1 MLLDLLNKQVTPVVR
16 TLGSLGEA
24 DLAQLSNVGATMVG
38 AGEAYYHGRRM
49 PAAKALEMAG
59 LKPIQPFAAD
69 VNALTS
75 SDAFGFGQAALLV
88 ADAEQALAWA
98 DLIYAMDL
106 DGMDSS
112 ITPISTASQSN
123 RPFKWLNWDA
133 ARVLDMLKGGYLF
146 DDDPKRIIQ
155 DPESLRASYVRQG
168 AAWEAWA
175 HLRDTVLT
183 WLNTPDHSPAI
194 RVGLSPGDSWEL
206 ATPQMMKYYVKGGK
220 NSNGKHGYIVSD
232 ANFDPYPLAN
242 DIEAF
247 DIALAN
253 MAVAVGQRID
263 RFSNVF
269 FTMVKPAD
277 VLGRGQTGFGFGGGG
292 GGYGPASIYQD
303 VQSLL
308 SPLSPSGNAIVATVE
323 DLQGQTPL
331 KAARAREMLYY
342 TNLLLAFDLQTGAF
356 WMDVRKVEDPKR
368 AFGAGPTAAWT
379 AFRKTVPLTP
389 DPEHRTDQ
397 PAAEIG
403 VAFMQANP
411 AALFYPAGPAMPG
424 DAKK

>member
-1 MLLDLLNKQVTPVVR
+1 MKAADALKQ
-16 TLGSLGEA
+16 
-24 DLAQLSNVGATMVG
+24 
-38 AGEAYYHGRRM
+38 
-49 PAAKALEMAG
+49 AG
-59 LKPIQPFAAD
+59 LQPIQPFAAD
-69 VNALTS
+69 INALTS
-75 SDAFGFGQAALLV
+75 SNAYATGQAALLV
-88 ADAEQALAWA
+88 ADAQATLDWA
-98 DLIYAMDL
+98 DLAYALDL
-106 DGMDSS
+106 TGMNSS
-112 ITPISTASQSN
+112 ITPLSLVVQSD

-133 ARVLDMLKGGYLF
+133 ARVLEMLKGGYLF

-175 HLRDTVLT
+175 HLRDTVLI

-194 RVGLSPGDSWEL
+194 RVGLSPSDSWEL

-263 RFSNVF
+263 RFSNPF
-269 FTMVKPAD
+269 FTLVKPAD
-277 VLGRGQTGFGFGGGG
+277 ILGRGQSGFGFGGGG

-303 VQSLL
+303 IQDVLN
-308 SPLSPSGNAIVATVE
+308 PLSPSGNAIISTVE

-368 AFGAGPTAAWT
+368 SFGAAPTAAWA
-379 AFRKTVPLTP
+379 AFRKIVPLAP
-389 DPEHRTDQ
+389 DPEHRIDQ

-403 VAFMQANP
+403 VAFMHANP
-411 AALFYPAGPAMPG
+411 AALFYPGGPAMPG
-424 DAKK
+424 DGKK